1 MKSYSTRHQ
10 PARQYIAAA
19 CVVLTLLAASEANA
33 RAFDEIRVSQIG
45 TETTIEIELEC
56 AMRYAEHSPAE
67 DGSELRMQLS
77 LGQDCLLPLRGLP
90 NELRRPVGARMAKLA
105 EIEFNKS
112 VSDLATI
119 TLRFLAPVA
128 FRIKQTANP
137 YLLTVIVDASAPVKT
152 RAPVPAA
159 PQSSM
164 PVVTAAPTPIRQPGR
179 QVKSPSA
186 PGGDLFVIRVAV
198 LTESSQVDYAALE
211 PFRHK
216 VVYTNEVVVGDR
228 RWAELRLGFFDSET
242 AAQQVLTDLGPG
254 FDSAWVTVANA
265 QEQADANR
273 RLFSWPDT
281 KQLNAAAAT
290 QVSNIVVDPAAAIIP
305 APRATAM
312 MEEARLALLRRD
324 PATSIDLY
332 TQLLQA
338 PAGTYRREA
347 REFLGVAL
355 EKNGQIAPAIA
366 AYSAYLNEFP
376 DGSDA
381 RRVQQRIA
389 ALSVPARAAAA
400 VSGGTEPAQDPSGW
414 EVYGDVSQYYL
425 RGVNL
430 AEDNEPE
437 FIAQSALISQA
448 QIFARHRGQRF
459 DFVGRGNL
467 SYLYDL
473 VENGPGDQ
481 ALVSYAYVDITDT
494 DSEFNARV
502 GRQTR
507 HTGGVLG
514 RFDGAHAGYRV
525 RPNLAVTVTAGFPVD
540 SARFRAESEHYFY
553 GASVDLDNVFDAW
566 DFSVFTNLQTI
577 DGISDRKAFGAETR
591 YHSTRLNLVGLLD
604 YDASFNIINTALA
617 TGSWRINNR
626 LSLYGR
632 ARGGAAP
639 FLTTRNA
646 IIGQPV
652 NTVRELFPT
661 YTEGQIR
668 RLARNRTADE
678 RAASA
683 GLSAALT
690 SRLQLKGDFSY
701 FEYSG
706 SVSSGGVEAFP
717 DSGPQYSYGGQLIGT
732 GFFKA
737 GHVYA
742 VGYRHD
748 EQQSVDADTIWF
760 DMRYPVGERLR
771 IQTRLN
777 ASRRIANQNPAGDI
791 DHWIADPVLRLFYKS
806 MRGFRIELE
815 LGGRWSSREFPA
827 ALAPPL
833 TPDNVDE
840 SSSYYLQLGYTLEF

>member
-1 MKSYSTRHQ
+1 MKFHSFRHR
-10 PARQYIAAA
+10 PARQHIAVA
-19 CVVLTLLAASEANA
+19 CALLTLVSSGESSA
-33 RAFDEIRVSQIG
+33 RAFDDIRVSQVG
-45 TETTIEIELEC
+45 TESTIEIELEC
-56 AMRYAEHSPAE
+56 AMRYAEHSPAQ
-67 DGSELRMQLS
+67 GGVELRIQLS
-77 LGQDCLLPLRGLP
+77 LGQDCLMALRGLP
-90 NELRRPVGARMAKLA
+90 NELRRPTGSRMAQLA
-105 EIEFNKS
+105 EIEFDKS
-112 VSDLATI
+112 IRDLATI

-137 YLLTVIVDASAPVKT
+137 YMLTVIVDTSTPVNAQASPPVT
-152 RAPVPAA
+152 H
-159 PQSSM
+159 QSAES
-164 PVVTAAPTPIRQPGR
+164 VVTTAPTKHRQPAR
-179 QVKSPSA
+179 QVRTPPA
-186 PGGDLFVIRVAV
+186 RGGDLFVIRVAV
-198 LTESSQVDYAALE
+198 LTELGEVDYAALE

-216 VVYTNEVVVGDR
+216 VVYTNEIAVGDR
-228 RWAELRLGFFDSET
+228 RWAELRLGFFEKEIEARQALMQLSSSFE
-242 AAQQVLTDLGPG
+242 
-254 FDSAWVTVANA
+254 SAWITVANT
-265 QEQADANR
+265 QEQADANT

-281 KQLNAAAAT
+281 ERLSAAAAT
-290 QVSNIVVDPAAAIIP
+290 QVSTVAVDPSATTIP
-305 APRATAM
+305 AQRATAM
-312 MEEARLALLRRD
+312 MDEARMALLRRD

-332 TQLLQA
+332 TQLLRA
-338 PAGTYRREA
+338 PGGTHRREA

-355 EKNGQIAPAIA
+355 EKNGQTARAIA
-366 AYSAYLNEFP
+366 AYSTYLDEFP
-376 DGSDA
+376 GGSDA
-381 RRVQQRIA
+381 RRVQQRLA
-389 ALSVPARAAAA
+389 ALSVPAQATAAM
-400 VSGGTEPAQDPSGW
+400 SGGSDPVRDPSGW

-437 FIAQSALISQA
+437 FVAQSALMSQA
-448 QIFARHRGQRF
+448 QIIARHRGQRF

-473 VENGPGDQ
+473 VENGSGDQ
-481 ALVSYAYVDITDT
+481 ALVSYGYVDITDT
-494 DSEFNARV
+494 KTEFNARV
-502 GRQTR
+502 GRQTL

-514 RFDGAHAGYRV
+514 RFDGAHTSYRI
-525 RPNLAVTVTAGFPVD
+525 RPNLAVNVTAGFPVD

-553 GASVDLDNVFDAW
+553 GASVDLANVFDAW
-566 DFSVFTNLQTI
+566 DFSVFSNLQTV
-577 DGISDRKAFGAETR
+577 DGISDREAFGAETR

-604 YDASFNIINTALA
+604 YDASYNIINTALA

-632 ARGGAAP
+632 ARGGVSP

-652 NTVRELFPT
+652 NTVRELFSA

-706 SVSSGGVEAFP
+706 SVSSGGVQAFP

-732 GFFKA
+732 GFFKV
-737 GHVYA
+737 GHVFA

-748 EQQSVDADTIWF
+748 EQQAVDADTYWF

-771 IQTRLN
+771 IQSRLKV
-777 ASRRIANQNPAGDI
+777 SRRIANQNPAGDI
-791 DHWIADPVLRLFYKS
+791 EHWIADPVLRLFYKS
-806 MRGFRIELE
+806 TRGFRIELE
-815 LGGRWSSREFPA
+815 LGGRWSNREFPA
-827 ALAPPL
+827 TLAPPQ